1 MVHDKQEILHVE
13 RWFYIYY
20 YPIASKKKCSIRVYQ
35 IILILRNADG
45 VDTFCTIAIYIYIYI
60 YYDDNLRSIS
70 HILNQGSQDRYYIQ
84 KLMTL
89 KILQFIE
96 WFQILPHSSSL
107 R

>member
-45 VDTFCTIAIYIYIYI
+45 VDTFCTIAIY
-60 YYDDNLRSIS
+60 YDDNLRSIS

>member
-1 MVHDKQEILHVE
+1 M
-13 RWFYIYY
+13 
-20 YPIASKKKCSIRVYQ
+20 
-35 IILILRNADG
+35 ILRNADG
-45 VDTFCTIAIYIYIYI
+45 VDTFCTIAIYIYI

-96 WFQILPHSSSL
+96 
-107 R
+107 

>member
-45 VDTFCTIAIYIYIYI
+45 VDTFCTIAIYIYIIYI
-60 YYDDNLRSIS
+60 LR
-70 HILNQGSQDRYYIQ
+70 
-84 KLMTL
+84 
-89 KILQFIE
+89 
-96 WFQILPHSSSL
+96 W
-107 R
+107 